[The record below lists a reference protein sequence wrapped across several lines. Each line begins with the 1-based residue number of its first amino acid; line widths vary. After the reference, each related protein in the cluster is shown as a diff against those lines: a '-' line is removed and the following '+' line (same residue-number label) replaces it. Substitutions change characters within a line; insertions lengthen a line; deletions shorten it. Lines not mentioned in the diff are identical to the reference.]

1 MNEWLMNYYWDDNKQ
16 TKTRQ
21 PKTKNNNKWFSP
33 RLASQERI
41 PPNFPP
47 TLAHDDSEAGGCPF
61 QVTWNSTEIALT
73 SRRNLRSPQ
82 LQISSHSSFLFEL
95 DHGLFCRRDQP
106 CQEIWVEGGQCFKR
120 FEHQTLKDR
129 KKWKWK
135 PICTF
140 NLPSI
145 KGYDAN

>member
-1 MNEWLMNYYWDDNKQ
+1 MINELLLIRQQTNKQ
-16 TKTRQ
+16 KQ
-21 PKTKNNNKWFSP
+21 GNQKPKTITSDSVPDWHLKRES
-33 RLASQERI
+33 
-41 PPNFPP
+41 PP
-47 TLAHDDSEAGGCPF
+47 TPPPPPLLMHDDSVAGGCPF

-95 DHGLFCRRDQP
+95 NHGLFCRRDQP

-129 KKWKWK
+129 KK
-135 PICTF
+135 
-140 NLPSI
+140 
-145 KGYDAN
+145 

>member
-33 RLASQERI
+33 RLASQERV
-41 PPNFPP
+41 PP
-47 TLAHDDSEAGGCPF
+47 LAHDDSEAGGCPF

-73 SRRNLRSPQ
+73 SRINLRSPQ